1 MHMGNRNFF
10 TSNHFSKPSTVTVTS
25 IPITILASSG
35 SPIRA
40 NQIVNAIRI
49 AYNIAIK
56 SVDLF
61 DVEIFGKEV
70 QEMRLLPEKSVDG
83 ASLTRRRRSKKKTV
97 QR

>member
-10 TSNHFSKPSTVTVTS
+10 TSNHFSYCKPRTVIS
-25 IPITILASSG
+25 IPIKILGSSA

-40 NQIVNAIRI
+40 SQIVNAIRI

-61 DVEIFGKEV
+61 DIEIFGKEV
-70 QEMRLLPEKSVDG
+70 QEMRLLPEKSADG